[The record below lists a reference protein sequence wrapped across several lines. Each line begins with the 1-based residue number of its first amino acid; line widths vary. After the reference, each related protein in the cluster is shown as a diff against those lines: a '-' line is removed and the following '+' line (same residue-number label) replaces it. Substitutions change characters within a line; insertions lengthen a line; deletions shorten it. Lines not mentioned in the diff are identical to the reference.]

1 MTTLSHFHAPVH
13 SIQLVGL
20 PETLPFAATPSP
32 DYVPTAEDL
41 AYDTGWT
48 VGLEDGR
55 FRLPSAWLS
64 DGRALRFATGRQEGV
79 RHRERDAARELGHA
93 LGLETELSEPPA
105 GLRRHEAEAFR
116 AGFAEGQAERE
127 RLLEEERDEDAH
139 YDALAAERMEW
150 AFGDPTDRVHAAEL
164 AECGYLDSIRRAYSL

>member
-1 MTTLSHFHAPVH
+1 MTSLLHHPAPVH
-13 SIQLVGL
+13 AIQLVGL
-20 PETLPFAATPSP
+20 PETLPFAATPAP
-32 DYVPTAEDL
+32 DYCPTPEDL

-48 VGLEDGR
+48 IGLEDGR

-64 DGRALRFATGRQEGV
+64 DGRGLRFALGRQEGQ

-127 RLLEEERDEDAH
+127 RLLAEERDEDSH

-150 AFGDPTDRVHAAEL
+150 AFGGPLDRVHQAEL
-164 AECGYLDSIRRAYSL
+164 AEICGSDVARHGYSS